1 MKQTRRLLIIPV
13 LLAVLLTVGRTDASQ
28 SKQTP
33 ELADRILL
41 VNIQIFDVN
50 TGTMN
55 PPQDILIDK
64 GRFAEIGHINS
75 AKNAESIDCTGMY
88 AIPGL
93 FDCHT
98 HLAELIT
105 TGEDSLKMQLKGFVT
120 HGVLQARDVGGPI
133 DVLSKMSGRIAVG
146 ELVGPEMF
154 YTGPMLESGTLTWGD
169 RNEELPGFT
178 VAIDSAR
185 DVDSLL
191 PTLARQ
197 GACMIKTFNKI
208 DQQLYRHLVEVA
220 QRCSLKI
227 VHDPG
232 EPLFNWVPMDV
243 ALDMGVTSIEHAKA
257 PWPVVLKDSL
267 REVHDKLTGPD
278 ANPLARM
285 SLMVEIA
292 QLGIE
297 SVSLERLKELAEKMR
312 VKGAYLC
319 PTLNV
324 LANLDDVGIEQ
335 IKAQMGVDSVPPQV
349 LEMIRMQT
357 KAMGDVSRLFVR
369 EFAKDS
375 VAMLVGQDGDDPT
388 ATLSEMK
395 TLQENGVTPAEIIR
409 GATIYPAKWLGV
421 DGRLGSIAVGKQAN
435 LVIVRKD
442 PLTDIGNLDSISI
455 IVQNGRIIGE

>member
-1 MKQTRRLLIIPV
+1 MKQTRRLLIIP
-13 LLAVLLTVGRTDASQ
+13 LLLTVLLTVGRTNAAQ

-33 ELADRILL
+33 EKAGRILL
-41 VNIQIFDVN
+41 VNVQIFDVI
-50 TGTMN
+50 TGTMR

-64 GRFAEIGHINS
+64 GRFAEIGRVNS
-75 AKNAESIDCTGMY
+75 AKDAQRIDCTGMY

-98 HLAELIT
+98 HLAELTT
-105 TGEDSLKMQLKGFVT
+105 TGGDSLQIQLRGFVT
-120 HGVLQARDVGGPI
+120 HGVLQVRDVGGPI
-133 DVLSKMSGRIAVG
+133 DILSRMSRRIAGG

-154 YTGPMLESGTLTWGD
+154 YTGPMLESSPLTYEKM
-169 RNEELPGFT
+169 NKELPGFT
-178 VAIDSAR
+178 VAIDSAK

-191 PTLARQ
+191 PALARQ

-208 DQQLYRHLVEVA
+208 DRQLYRHLVDVA

-267 REVHDKLTGPD
+267 RAIHDKLIGPD
-278 ANPLARM
+278 ANPMAQM
-285 SLMVEIA
+285 SLMAEIA
-292 QLGIE
+292 RLGVE
-297 SVSLERLKELAEKMR
+297 SVSLERLRELGRKMR
-312 VKGAYLC
+312 EKRAYLC

-324 LANLDDVGIEQ
+324 LANLDDVAIEQ
-335 IKAQMGVDSVPPQV
+335 IKAQMGVDTIPPPV
-349 LEMIRMQT
+349 LAMIRAQMT
-357 KAMGDVSRLFVR
+357 AMRDVSRLFVR

-395 TLQENGVTPAEIIR
+395 ALQENGVAPAEILR
-409 GATIYPAKWLGV
+409 GATIYPARWLGV

-435 LVIVRKD
+435 LVVVRKD
-442 PLTDIGNLDSISI
+442 PLADIGNLDSVSI
-455 IVQNGRIIGE
+455 VVQNGRVVGE

>member
-1 MKQTRRLLIIPV
+1 MKQIQRLLIIPLLLSV
-13 LLAVLLTVGRTDASQ
+13 FLAVVDAGATQ
-28 SKQTP
+28 STQKP
-33 ELADRILL
+33 ENAGRILL
-41 VNIQIFDVN
+41 VNVQVFDVN
-50 TGTMN
+50 TGTMT
-55 PPQDILIDK
+55 PPQDVLIDK
-64 GRFAEIGHINS
+64 GFIAEIGRVNS
-75 AKNAESIDCTGMY
+75 AKDAERIDCTGMY

-98 HLAELIT
+98 HLAELT
-105 TGEDSLKMQLKGFVT
+105 TAGEDSLRVQLKGFVT
-120 HGVLQARDVGGPI
+120 RGVLQVRDVGGPV
-133 DVLSKMSGRIAVG
+133 DVLSKMSRRIADV

-154 YTGPMLESGTLTWGD
+154 YTGPMLESGELTWGD
-169 RNEELPGFT
+169 RNKELPGFT

-191 PTLARQ
+191 PELARQ
-197 GACMIKTFNKI
+197 GACMIKTFNRI

-220 QRCSLKI
+220 LRCSLKI

-232 EPLFNWVPMDV
+232 EPLFNCVPMDV

-267 REVHDKLTGPD
+267 REIHDKLIGPD
-278 ANPLARM
+278 ANPMAQM

-292 QLGIE
+292 RLGVE
-297 SVSLERLKELAEKMR
+297 SVSLERLRELGRKMR
-312 VKGAYLC
+312 EKGAYLC

-324 LANLDDVGIEQ
+324 LSNLDDVAIEQ
-335 IKAQMGVDSVPPQV
+335 VKAQMGVDSVPPPV
-349 LEMIRMQT
+349 LEMIQTQT
-357 KAMGDVSRLFVR
+357 KAMRDVSRLFVR

-395 TLQENGVTPAEIIR
+395 ALQENGVTQAEILR

-435 LVIVRKD
+435 LFVVRKD
-442 PLTDIGNLDSISI
+442 PLVDIGNLDSIFVV
-455 IVQNGRIIGE
+455 VQDGRIVGK

>member
-1 MKQTRRLLIIPV
+1 MEQTRRLLIIPV
-13 LLAVLLTVGRTDASQ
+13 LLAVFLTVGRTNAAQ

-33 ELADRILL
+33 ELAGRILL
-41 VNIQIFDVN
+41 INIQIFDVN
-50 TGTMN
+50 TGTMK
-55 PPQDILIDK
+55 PPQDILIDN
-64 GRFAEIGHINS
+64 GHVAEIGHINS
-75 AKNAESIDCTGMY
+75 TKNAERIDCTGMY

-98 HLAELIT
+98 HLAELTT
-105 TGEDSLKMQLKGFVT
+105 TGGDSLRMQLRGFVT
-120 HGVLQARDVGGPI
+120 RGVLQVRDVGGPI
-133 DVLSKMSGRIAVG
+133 DVLSKMKSRIAG
-146 ELVGPEMF
+146 SELVGPEMF
-154 YTGPMLESGTLTWGD
+154 YTGPMLESGELTWGD
-169 RNEELPGFT
+169 RNKELPGFT

-191 PTLARQ
+191 PALARQ

-267 REVHDKLTGPD
+267 RAIHDKLIGPE
-278 ANPLARM
+278 ANSMARM
-285 SLMVEIA
+285 SLMVEVA
-292 QLGIE
+292 RLGFE
-297 SVSLERLKELAEKMR
+297 SVSLERLRELGRKMR
-312 VKGAYLC
+312 EKGAYLC

-324 LANLDDVGIEQ
+324 LSNMDDVAIEQ
-335 IKAQMGVDSVPPQV
+335 VKTQMGVDSIPAPV
-349 LEMIRMQT
+349 LAMIRAQT

-375 VAMLVGQDGDDPT
+375 VPMLVGQDGDDPA
-388 ATLSEMK
+388 ATLTEMK
-395 TLQENGVTPAEIIR
+395 TLQENGVKPAEILR

-421 DGRLGSIAVGKQAN
+421 DGRLGSIAVDKQAN
-435 LVIVRKD
+435 LVVVRKD
-442 PLTDIGNLDSISI
+442 PLADIGNLDSISVV
-455 IVQNGRIIGE
+455 VQNGRVVE

>member
-1 MKQTRRLLIIPV
+1 MKQIQRLLIIPL
-13 LLAVLLTVGRTDASQ
+13 LLAVFLAVGDTNAAQ

-33 ELADRILL
+33 KMADRILL
-41 VNIQIFDVN
+41 INIQIFNVN
-50 TGTMN
+50 TGAMK

-64 GRFAEIGHINS
+64 GRIAEIGHINS

-98 HLAELIT
+98 HLAELTT
-105 TGEDSLKMQLKGFVT
+105 TGGDSLQIQLRGFVT
-120 HGVLQARDVGGPI
+120 HGVLQVRDVGGPI
-133 DVLSKMSGRIAVG
+133 DILSKTSRRIAGG
-146 ELVGPEMF
+146 ELIGPEMF
-154 YTGPMLESGTLTWGD
+154 YTGPMLESGKLTWGD
-169 RNEELPGFT
+169 RNKELPGFT

-191 PTLARQ
+191 PALARQ
-197 GACMIKTFNKI
+197 GACMIKTFNNI
-208 DQQLYRHLVEVA
+208 DRQLYRHLVEVA

-243 ALDMGVTSIEHAKA
+243 ALDMGVTSIEHVKA

-267 REVHDKLTGPD
+267 REKHDKLIGPD
-278 ANPLARM
+278 ANPMARM

-292 QLGIE
+292 RLGIE
-297 SVSLERLKELAEKMR
+297 SVSLERLRELGRKMKE
-312 VKGAYLC
+312 KGAYLC

-324 LANLDDVGIEQ
+324 LSNLDDVAIEQ
-335 IKAQMGVDSVPPQV
+335 VKAQMGVDTIPPPV

-375 VAMLVGQDGDDPT
+375 VAMLVGQDGADPT

-395 TLQENGVTPAEIIR
+395 TLQENGVTQAEILR

-442 PLTDIGNLDSISI
+442 PLADIGNLDSISVV
-455 IVQNGRIIGE
+455 VQNGRVVGD

>member
-13 LLAVLLTVGRTDASQ
+13 LLAVFLTVGRTNAAQ
-28 SKQTP
+28 SKQKP
-33 ELADRILL
+33 EMADRILL
-41 VNIQIFDVN
+41 INVQVFDVN
-50 TGTMN
+50 TGTMK

-75 AKNAESIDCTGMY
+75 AKGAESIDCTGMY

-98 HLAELIT
+98 HLAELTT
-105 TGEDSLKMQLKGFVT
+105 TGGDSLTMQLRGFVT
-120 HGVLQARDVGGPI
+120 HGVLQVRDVGGPI
-133 DVLSKMSGRIAVG
+133 DVLSKMSHRIVGG

-154 YTGPMLESGTLTWGD
+154 YTGPMLESSPLTYEKM
-169 RNEELPGFT
+169 NKELPGFT
-178 VAIDSAR
+178 VAVDSAR

-191 PTLARQ
+191 PALARQ
-197 GACMIKTFNKI
+197 GACMIKTFNRI
-208 DQQLYRHLVEVA
+208 DQRLYRHLVEVA

-267 REVHDKLTGPD
+267 REVHDKLIGPD
-278 ANPLARM
+278 ANPMARM

-292 QLGIE
+292 RLGIE
-297 SVSLERLKELAEKMR
+297 SVSLERLHELGKKMR
-312 VKGAYLC
+312 EKGAYLC

-324 LANLDDVGIEQ
+324 LANLDDVGIKQ
-335 IKAQMGVDSVPPQV
+335 IKEQMGVDIIPPPV
-349 LEMIRMQT
+349 LAMIRAQMT
-357 KAMGDVSRLFVR
+357 AMRDVSRLFVR

-388 ATLSEMK
+388 ATLTEMK
-395 TLQENGVTPAEIIR
+395 ALQENGVMQAEILR
-409 GATIYPAKWLGV
+409 GATIYPARWLGV

-442 PLTDIGNLDSISI
+442 PLADIANLDSISI
-455 IVQNGRIIGE
+455 IMQNGRIVER